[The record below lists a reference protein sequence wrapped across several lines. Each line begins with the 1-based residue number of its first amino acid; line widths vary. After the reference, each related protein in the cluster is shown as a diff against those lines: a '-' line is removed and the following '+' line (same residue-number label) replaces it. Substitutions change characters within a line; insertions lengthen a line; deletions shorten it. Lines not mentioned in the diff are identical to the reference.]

1 MNARLQERVEV
12 LEAEL
17 KAKDQMIEVLT
28 QQLAGKMS
36 ATIHSCTSETLTKT
50 GSKETSSQK
59 GR

>member
-36 ATIHSCTSETLTKT
+36 ATIHS
-50 GSKETSSQK
+50 
-59 GR
+59 